1 MTSTTM
7 TFLLFMFIIIIFL
20 SFNPALQ
27 SYKWS
32 KIKIIVTGIATIA
45 LINIVTFAILG

>member
-7 TFLLFMFIIIIFL
+7 TFLLFMLIIIILL
-20 SFNPALQ
+20 SFNPSLK

-32 KIKIIVTGIATIA
+32 KTKIIITAIATIA
-45 LINIVTFAILG
+45 VINIVTFAILG